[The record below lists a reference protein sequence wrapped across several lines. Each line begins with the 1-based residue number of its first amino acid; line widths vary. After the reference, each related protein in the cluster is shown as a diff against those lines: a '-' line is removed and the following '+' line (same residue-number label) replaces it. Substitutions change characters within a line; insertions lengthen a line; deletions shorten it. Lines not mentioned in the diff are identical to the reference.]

1 MERIFKEIDPAL
13 VYTAEKE
20 ILPNLIY
27 IGFMKGAT
35 LLNILELLKE
45 RITTE
50 LHNKPRTVVFWYD
63 EQGEYTIESLKE
75 ALADHPIQVRPL
87 TRNNFFSLKIEIEVE
102 KKEESFLLYANFSK
116 PEKEKN
122 YLLDMELYG
131 TEFKADTTA
140 LFAEQLQVS
149 DTLLREMI
157 NKYPEFF
164 KSSERKE
171 KLKKVL
177 KLKASESDFE
187 YAMLAVL
194 TGAPI
199 AEMDKIAQNLLMAG
213 LQEDSNELYK
223 SISKRFSKEQLHVL
237 LGQYFGV
244 HVESYSLQHLMEHIL
259 YAHFQR
265 YAQFEDASLQKKYE
279 TTRANASALF
289 VDDWL
294 QTKGCDVLEQYMR
307 EIEGMFN
314 IVELLSN
321 RPMEQYADISTFP
334 VIDVL
339 LIEKLTTELLH
350 QTSNLELWKE
360 ILQNRLKMHWA
371 SRNERIRGLL
381 KVLEHAVNVT
391 MYKTLLKQYD
401 TRIPLY
407 VQYAS
412 SLHLIDQAYRQ
423 FIMGYM
429 QLDHREQLDELAQKL
444 TNWYENKYLSKIA
457 EETNYTLEQAE
468 LGKLPKQAAFYKDNI
483 EPIMQK
489 ESTRVFVVI
498 SDALRYEAGAE
509 LRERLDA
516 RANGSASISPLVA
529 NMPTYTQ
536 LGMASLLPHK
546 TLTMASSGTV
556 LADGEPTNGLTN
568 RIKILQKFEQEAIAF
583 RYDDI
588 VSWSRATADEQLKG
602 KRLVYVYHDVIDA
615 AGDSVKSELETYAAV
630 ERAMQDLGKLVDLLS
645 RWQAKRIF
653 ITADH
658 GFLYQNS
665 KVENAEKVVSVEG
678 TKFDGNRRFMIGENL
693 VIGAGAIAVPESF
706 TTLQGAETAI
716 TKGINRFVG
725 GGGLQFVHGG
735 ATPQE
740 AIVPLIDYRRT
751 SQATPVDI
759 NVAMPSRVIKN
770 FRVEVPLY
778 QEQSISA
785 EFMAHTVRFAFY
797 LDGERISNEVDY
809 TFNMQG
815 QNHERTTKLVFD
827 LTEQYYKAGQKC
839 TLKMSTVEGN
849 KVTPYNEAEFT
860 IHMYNALY

>member
-1 MERIFKEIDPAL
+1 MEGAIYVD
-13 VYTAEKE
+13 
-20 ILPNLIY
+20 ILQ
-27 IGFMKGAT
+27 
-35 LLNILELLKE
+35 LLKE
-45 RITTE
+45 RITNE
-50 LHNKPRTVVFWYD
+50 LHKKPHKPRTVVFWYD
-63 EQGEYTIESLKE
+63 EQGEYTLDYLKE
-75 ALADHPIQVRPL
+75 ALADQPIHVRAL
-87 TRNNFFSLKIEIEVE
+87 TRNNFFSLKIEIEIE
-102 KKEESFLLYANFSK
+102 KKHDSFLLYANFAK
-116 PEKEKN
+116 PVKEKN

-149 DTLLREMI
+149 DTLLREMMT
-157 NKYPEFF
+157 KYPEFF
-164 KSSERKE
+164 KSTERKE
-171 KLKKVL
+171 KLKKVI
-177 KLKASESDFE
+177 KPQANDRDFE

-213 LQEDSNELYK
+213 LQEDTNELYK
-223 SISKRFSKEQLHVL
+223 SIEKRFSKEQLHVL

-244 HVESYSLQHLMEHIL
+244 HVEEYTLQHLMEHIL

-265 YAQFEDASLQKKYE
+265 YAQFEDATLQKKYE

-294 QTKGCDVLEQYMR
+294 QTKGSEVLEQYMQ
-307 EIEGMFN
+307 EIEGVLS
-314 IVELLSN
+314 IVDLLSE

-350 QTSNLELWKE
+350 QTSNLEAWKE
-360 ILQNRLKMHWA
+360 VLQNRLKMHWA
-371 SRNERIRGLL
+371 NRNDRIRGLL
-381 KVLEHAVNVT
+381 KVLEHAVDLT
-391 MYKTLLKQYD
+391 MHKTLLKQYD

-412 SLHLIDQAYRQ
+412 NLYLIDQAYRR
-423 FIMGYM
+423 FIIGYM
-429 QLDHREQLDELAQKL
+429 QLNHREQLDELAEKL
-444 TNWYENKYLSKIA
+444 TNWYENKYLSKVV
-457 EETNYTLEQAE
+457 EETNYALEQAE
-468 LGKLPKQAAFYKDNI
+468 AGKLPKQAAFYKEYI

-498 SDALRYEAGAE
+498 SDALRYEVGAE
-509 LRERLDA
+509 LQERLDA

-536 LGMASLLPHK
+536 LGMASLLPHQE
-546 TLTMASSGTV
+546 LTISSNGTI
-556 LADGEPTNGLTN
+556 LADGEPTNGLAN
-568 RIKILQKFEQEAIAF
+568 RIKILQKFEPEAIAY
-583 RYDDI
+583 RYDEI
-588 VSWSRATADEQLKG
+588 VSWSRTTADEQLKG

-615 AGDSVKSELETYAAV
+615 AGDSVKSERETYAAV
-630 ERAMQDLGKLVDLLS
+630 ERAMNDLSKLVDLLS

-653 ITADH
+653 LTADH

-665 KVENAEKVVSVEG
+665 KVENAEKIASVEG
-678 TKFDGNRRFMIGENL
+678 EKFDGNRRFMIGENL
-693 VIGAGAIAVPESF
+693 TIGAGAISVPENF
-706 TTLQGAETAI
+706 TTLQGAEKAI
-716 TKGINRFVG
+716 AKGINRFVG

-740 AIVPLIDYRRT
+740 VIIPLIDYRRT
-751 SQATPVDI
+751 SQATQVDI
-759 NVAMPSRVIKN
+759 SVAMPSRVIKN
-770 FRVEVPLY
+770 FRIEVPLY
-778 QEQSISA
+778 QEQSIST
-785 EFMAHTVRFAFY
+785 EFKAHTVRFAFY

-815 QNHERTTKLVFD
+815 QNHERTTKLIFD

-839 TLKMSTVEGN
+839 TLKMATVEGN
-849 KVTPYNEAEFT
+849 KLIPYNEAEFT